1 MTSRTGRQPRRIS
14 APGVPPVGAF
24 TQNPT
29 DHLGFSGGTL
39 NVRNRG
45 CGDAGS
51 AVVVGDLILL
61 VDALSECEPYLTWR
75 RPTQPLSTSTGSR
88 LRAWSLSLL
97 VAITL
102 IQRLARRTGPR
113 RRANRCRRCPGNHVR
128 CTR

>member
-1 MTSRTGRQPRRIS
+1 MTSRTGRQPCRIS
-14 APGVPPVGAF
+14 APGVPPVGAV

-75 RPTQPLSTSTGSR
+75 NLTWRRPTQPLSTSTGSR

-102 IQRLARRTGPR
+102 IQRL
-113 RRANRCRRCPGNHVR
+113 
-128 CTR
+128 